1 MFKVSDFTIV
11 SGRLMVKKDS
21 YGLSQ
26 IKSVKVVENKVS
38 SHLIKAIVTS
48 VIASSI
54 LWLFEP
60 FATPWGFSINA
71 GLVALLVTFP
81 VVFFLSVY
89 RSKYQLQIEFEHRDE
104 VGLQW
109 VTVASGRTEQ
119 ELTAFKR
126 VAQDLGRAIV

>member
-1 MFKVSDFTIV
+1 MFKVSDFSIV
-11 SGRLMVKKDS
+11 NGQLMVKKDS

-109 VTVASGRTEQ
+109 VTVASGRTEP
-119 ELTAFKR
+119 ELAAFKR
-126 VAQDLGRAIV
+126 VAQDLARAIV